1 VRLPTFFSK
10 KRGERRT
17 GSPAWGSFGEGSFY
31 AGLLVAGLVLGGL
44 MLTGVAVPEW
54 RINNHF
60 VAVEGRLV
68 GKGIAHR
75 TTTDFFGRRRQSW
88 RPAVLL
94 EYRVD
99 EVPVRAWHTGGRG
112 EATTDRQLALDL
124 LGGWRLGQPVRC
136 WYDPDRIETVVL
148 KRGYNWWLW
157 LLTLLLPGALVAF
170 GTAGLVRAAGAW
182 GRSEERQAAEIGRL
196 LHPLVRSAADEVGFP
211 TVPPCD
217 NLVNSPGTIQR
228 FRLPT
233 ESPEAW
239 SLVGSGLF
247 AGLWNA
253 VVVVL
258 AVAAGLDL
266 AGGRTDWWLFG
277 LLAPFALVGMV
288 AIGLFLRRLL
298 LATAVG
304 PTHLEIS
311 DHPLRP
317 GGRYA
322 VHLSQGGSVSFRRL
336 ELVLEL
342 EEQATYQQGTD
353 VRTEKQVV
361 WRESIRRWD
370 RVEPAAGTP
379 FEADVQVQVPVRAM
393 HSFRSAHNGVGW
405 RLVLRGV
412 PDRWPAF
419 LRVFPLVIVPAEAA
433 TVAGGW
439 ARPGREVAS

>member
-1 VRLPTFFSK
+1 MRVPTFFSK

-17 GSPAWGSFGEGSFY
+17 GSPAWGSLGEAGFY
-31 AGLLVAGLVLGGL
+31 TVLLTAGLVIGGL

-54 RINNHF
+54 RINNDF
-60 VAVEGRLV
+60 VGVEARLV
-68 GKGIAHR
+68 GKGLARH
-75 TTTDFFGRRRQSW
+75 TVTDLFGRRRQSW

-99 EVPVRAWHTGGRG
+99 QRQVRSWHTGHRG
-112 EATTDRQLALDL
+112 ETTADRSRALAQLDA
-124 LGGWRLGQPVRC
+124 WRLGQVVRA

-170 GTAGLVRAAGAW
+170 GASGIMRAAGAW
-182 GRSEERQAAEIGRL
+182 GRSEERQAAERGRL
-196 LHPLVRSAADEVGFP
+196 LGPLARPLPDVKGYP
-211 TVPPCD
+211 TVPACD
-217 NLVNSPGTIQR
+217 DLMNSPGTIQR

-233 ESPEAW
+233 ESPEGW
-239 SLVGSGLF
+239 SLLGSGLF
-247 AGLWNA
+247 AALWNA

-277 LLAPFALVGMV
+277 LLAPFGLVGLV

-298 LATAVG
+298 LATAIG
-304 PTHLEIS
+304 PSHLEIS

-317 GGRYA
+317 GGSYR

-336 ELVLEL
+336 ELLLEL
-342 EEQATYQQGTD
+342 EEQATYRQGTD

-361 WRESIRRWD
+361 WREPVHRWE
-370 RVEPAAGTP
+370 RLEPVPGTP
-379 FEADVQVQVPVRAM
+379 FEADLQFRLPADAM
-393 HSFRSAHNGVGW
+393 HSFRSAHNGVSW

-412 PDRWPAF
+412 PARWPAF
-419 LRVFPLVIVPAEAA
+419 LRVFPLVIIPAEAA
-433 TVAGGW
+433 AGGL
-439 ARPGREVAS
+439 AAPSREVAS

>member
-1 VRLPTFFSK
+1 MRLPTFFSK
-10 KRGERRT
+10 KRGQRRT
-17 GSPAWGSFGEGSFY
+17 GSAAWGSFGEGFFY
-31 AGLLVAGLVLGGL
+31 AGLLAAGLFIGGL
-44 MLTGVAVPEW
+44 MLAGVAVPEW

-60 VAVEGRLV
+60 VEVEGRLV
-68 GKGIAHR
+68 GKGLARR
-75 TTTDFFGRRRQSW
+75 TSTDLFGVRRQSW

-94 EYRVD
+94 EYRAGD
-99 EVPVRAWHTGGRG
+99 GSVRAWHAGGRG
-112 EATTDRQLALDL
+112 ETTTDRSLALGQLDR
-124 LGGWRLGQPVRC
+124 WRLGQPVRC
-136 WYDPDRIETVVL
+136 WYDPDQIETVVL

-170 GTAGLVRAAGAW
+170 GAAGLVRAARAW
-182 GRSEERQAAEIGRL
+182 GRSEERQAAEAERFFR
-196 LHPLVRSAADEVGFP
+196 PLVQAATADVDYP

-217 NLVNSPGTIQR
+217 DLVNSPGTIQR

-247 AGLWNA
+247 ALLWNA

-277 LLAPFALVGMV
+277 LLAPFAL
-288 AIGLFLRRLL
+288 IGLVAVGQFLRRLL

-304 PTHLEIS
+304 PSHLEIS

-317 GGRYA
+317 GQTYD
-322 VHLSQGGSVSFRRL
+322 VHLSQGGSVGFRRL
-336 ELVLEL
+336 ELVFEL
-342 EEQATYQQGTD
+342 EEQATYCQGTD

-370 RVEPAAGTP
+370 RVEPVPGTP
-379 FEADVQVQVPVRAM
+379 FEADLQFSVPPRAM

-412 PDRWPAF
+412 PERWPAF
-419 LRVFPLVIVPAEAA
+419 LRVFPLVIVPADAA
-433 TVAGGW
+433 VAVGGSTLP
-439 ARPGREVAS
+439 RREVVS